1 MMGPMSLAITV
12 HGSSV
17 RLAGA
22 VDVQTAPTLAAELTE
37 LINVAGRGAELSVDL
52 TEVSVLDSTGLSTL
66 IRAHRL
72 ATARESRLTL
82 TGLPDHVARMLTI
95 TGLDLLLNLA

>member
-1 MMGPMSLAITV
+1 MSLAITV
-12 HGSSV
+12 HGSNV

-22 VDVQTAPTLAAELTE
+22 VDVQTAPALRAELTD
-37 LINVAGRGAELSVDL
+37 LINAAGPGTELSVDL
-52 TEVSVLDSTGLSTL
+52 GEVSVLDSTGLSTL

-72 ATARESRLTL
+72 AAAKEARLTL
-82 TGLPDHVARMLTI
+82 TGLPDHVARMLNI